1 MRVST
6 RRLFSTRLVIFV
18 VASVLAQLSLVN
30 GELARAVEDQA
41 TAEQYAQLAE
51 EIEGHFL
58 KEVLPF
64 WFPRCLDQEY
74 GGFRP
79 HFRSDGSLG
88 PLNDKTIVFQS
99 RMTWVA
105 AEVAQRYS
113 ELAETYRNYARHGL
127 KFLRTVMWDREYGG
141 FYWGV
146 DQNGQVKPSYGQEK
160 HLYGIS
166 FGLYAAANVYRATG
180 DADALQLAQDTFAW
194 LEKRAWDRKHGGYW
208 EAFAR
213 NGTPLISPPPPG
225 SDGRANPQRD
235 LLGTPYGFKSMN
247 SHIHILEA
255 LTELHRAWPSQE
267 VTNRLREVFFIVRDK
282 IAVEPGCLNLYFTPD
297 WRAVPDHDSFGHDVE
312 TAYLLLEA
320 AERLHLAN
328 DPTTIKRAKSLVDH
342 ALEYGWD
349 NRLGGFYDKG
359 TAFGQPYG
367 LEKIWWTQ
375 AEGLNALLLMHEL
388 FGADDPRYWPQFVK
402 QWQFIKQYQIDRNT
416 GEWFDTVSAEGQPRI
431 RDLGHIWKAAY
442 HNGRALMECGTRLR
456 RLAGMAGS
464 TAHEEC
470 GKR

>member
-1 MRVST
+1 MDANT
-6 RRLFSTRLVIFV
+6 RRFFFRRLLIWAVITV
-18 VASVLAQLSLVN
+18 LMQASLTSGEPAQ
-30 GELARAVEDQA
+30 EAKDRPTPDR
-41 TAEQYAQLAE
+41 YAQLAE

-64 WFPRCLDQEY
+64 WFPRCLDQEH

-79 HFRSDGSLG
+79 QFRSDGTLG

-105 AEVAQRYS
+105 AEVARRYP

-127 KFLRTVMWDREYGG
+127 RFLRTVMWDREYGG
-141 FYWGV
+141 FYWGL
-146 DQNGQVKPSYGQEK
+146 DQNGQVTPSYGQEK

-180 DADALQLAQDTFAW
+180 DAEALQLAQDTFFW
-194 LEKRAWDRKHGGYW
+194 LEKHAWDNKHGGYW

-213 NGTPLISPPPPG
+213 DGTPLTSPPLPG
-225 SDGRANPQRD
+225 SNGRANPQRD

-247 SHIHILEA
+247 SHIHILES
-255 LTELHRAWPSQE
+255 LTELHRAWPSEE
-267 VTNRLREVFFIVRDK
+267 VTKRLHAVFLIVRDK

-297 WRAVPDHDSFGHDVE
+297 WRSVPDHDSFGHDVE

-320 AERLHLAN
+320 AERLHLAG
-328 DPTTIKRAKSLVDH
+328 DPTTVGVAKSLVDH

-359 TAFGQPYG
+359 TAFGRPYG

-388 FGADDPRYWPQFVK
+388 FGTDDPRYWPQFVK
-402 QWQFIKQYQIDRNT
+402 QWQFIKQYQIDPKT
-416 GEWFDTVSAEGQPRI
+416 GEWFDTVSAEGQPQI
-431 RDLGHIWKAAY
+431 KDLGHIWKAAY
-442 HNGRALMECGTRLR
+442 HNGRALMECAARLR
-456 RLAGMAGS
+456 RLAGMTVS
-464 TAHEEC
+464 TTHQESP
-470 GKR
+470 KK